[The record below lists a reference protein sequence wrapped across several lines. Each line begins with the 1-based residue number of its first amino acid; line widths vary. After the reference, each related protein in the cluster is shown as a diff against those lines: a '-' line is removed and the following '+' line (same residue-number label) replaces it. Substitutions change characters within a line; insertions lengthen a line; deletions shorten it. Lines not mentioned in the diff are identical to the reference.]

1 MQRIVGCLL
10 HFGRGR
16 VVIAVVGSETHSATI
31 FDINT
36 HTHTHTTYR
45 KHACMHAYVYY
56 LLIIWT
62 IGTCLMRLSERV
74 Q

>member
-36 HTHTHTTYR
+36 HTHTYNISKT
-45 KHACMHAYVYY
+45 CMHACICILFIDNMDY
-56 LLIIWT
+56 
-62 IGTCLMRLSERV
+62 
-74 Q
+74 